1 MKPRLG
7 LALGAG
13 SAKGWAH
20 IGVLRAL
27 EELGLRPDVVAGTS
41 IGALVG
47 AAYVTDH
54 LDDLEAWVTSLS
66 WTDVLTLLDIRLS
79 GGLIRGDRVINR
91 LSEHLRDV
99 VIEQLSRP
107 FAAVA
112 TELDNGNEC
121 WLRDGP
127 ILDAVRASIALP
139 GLFSPIKLRDRWLV
153 DGGLVNPVPVSLC
166 RAIGADVVIAVDL
179 STQIFLR
186 EGDGISGDRFS
197 LKSREG
203 DAAGVSDRILEM
215 FQGMLGRFR
224 GRPVADDPLP
234 SILDVAIRSLNIM
247 SVRISRSRLAG
258 EPPDLLLSPKVG
270 DIALMEF
277 HRADEAIALG
287 RAEVQRRA
295 PEFESIRH
303 YLAREVR

>member
-1 MKPRLG
+1 MKPKLG

-27 EELGLRPDVVAGTS
+27 DALGLKPDIVTGTS
-41 IGALVG
+41 MGALVG
-47 AAYVTDH
+47 AAYVTGH
-54 LDDLEAWVTSLS
+54 LDDLEEWVAGLS
-66 WTDVLTLLDIRLS
+66 WTDVLSLLDIRLS

-91 LSEHLRDV
+91 LREHFEGV
-99 VIEQLSRP
+99 TIEQLAQP

-112 TELDNGNEC
+112 TELENGNEC
-121 WLRDGP
+121 WLRAGP

-139 GLFSPIKLRDRWLV
+139 GLFSPIKLHGRWLV

-166 RAIGADVVIAVDL
+166 RALGADVVIAVDL

-186 EGDGISGDRFS
+186 GADESPRNGFS
-197 LKSREG
+197 LKTSDGE
-203 DAAGVSDRILEM
+203 ASGVSDRFLEM

-224 GRPVADDPLP
+224 DRQPEDAALP
-234 SILDVAIRSLNIM
+234 SILDVAIRSINIM
-247 SVRISRSRLAG
+247 TVRISRSRLAG

-277 HRADEAIALG
+277 HRAAEAIALG
-287 RAEVQRRA
+287 RAEVERRA
-295 PEFESIRH
+295 PELQVLLR
-303 YLAREVR
+303 YLSGVR